1 MKALLLHD
9 LCALRMFSLQSL
21 CPTVYLDTLV
31 NRLVKQLKLWSMKI
45 WDEHVKLI
53 RNNLNISKVAIDNR
67 DNLNISGDD
76 EKLHEAFR
84 KK

>member
-1 MKALLLHD
+1 MT
-9 LCALRMFSLQSL
+9 SLQYL

-84 KK
+84 KKE

>member
-1 MKALLLHD
+1 
-9 LCALRMFSLQSL
+9 
-21 CPTVYLDTLV
+21 
-31 NRLVKQLKLWSMKI
+31 MKI

-76 EKLHEAFR
+76 ENFHEAFR
-84 KK
+84 KKE